1 MRASIQGHDA
11 ANTSTHP
18 CSNYDN
24 KIKLHVFLKYLR
36 HVIINVNRQAW
47 KFIINAGRAVI
58 YSAMAFKLLSWQ
70 RQGGKPHFNSLG
82 VSSIVM
88 LLVLEISRVGC
99 HCPSPLTSSIQLQ
112 QVQAHIILCVTYM
125 HETVGGWG
133 GEQHLLG
140 QRLQHLTK

>member
-1 MRASIQGHDA
+1 MQAELLHIQLWHLNCFPG
-11 ANTSTHP
+11 SVKEEK
-18 CSNYDN
+18 S
-24 KIKLHVFLKYLR
+24 
-36 HVIINVNRQAW
+36 
-47 KFIINAGRAVI
+47 
-58 YSAMAFKLLSWQ
+58 
-70 RQGGKPHFNSLG
+70 HFNSLG

>member
-47 KFIINAGRAVI
+47 KFIINAGRAVT

-70 RQGGKPHFNSLG
+70 RQGGEITFQQSGCFQHCDVVSFGDLQGRMSL
-82 VSSIVM
+82 
-88 LLVLEISRVGC
+88 
-99 HCPSPLTSSIQLQ
+99 PLTFDF
-112 QVQAHIILCVTYM
+112 
-125 HETVGGWG
+125 
-133 GEQHLLG
+133 
-140 QRLQHLTK
+140 